1 MTTLETIMDLCC
13 APKSKN
19 MLLIK
24 THFTYVGLYF
34 KHLMAVILR
43 NVFKRSN
50 TTCSQLSVLLQNYI
64 LIFVFQ
70 VVLIVHGHQRKAKSS
85 LLNSQNI
92 YAMMT
97 ITQCPVKTIFN
108 FVCFLFFFFFFAD
121 NVISFMD
128 LNCCNLVSQ
137 QYDRERT
144 DFQIMKNRHPQ
155 NFKISPCFAYGLLLI
170 TVLKNI
176 HI

>member
-64 LIFVFQ
+64 LIFVK
-70 VVLIVHGHQRKAKSS
+70 I
-85 LLNSQNI
+85 
-92 YAMMT
+92 
-97 ITQCPVKTIFN
+97 
-108 FVCFLFFFFFFAD
+108 CFLSLIFIKRNLSRSCLWKIITKCFQFS
-121 NVISFMD
+121 VIYYF
-128 LNCCNLVSQ
+128 CTQ
-137 QYDRERT
+137 QT
-144 DFQIMKNRHPQ
+144 KSHQQ
-155 NFKISPCFAYGLLLI
+155 LLLQLFFI
-170 TVLKNI
+170 GFCLFCSKI
-176 HI
+176 GKR